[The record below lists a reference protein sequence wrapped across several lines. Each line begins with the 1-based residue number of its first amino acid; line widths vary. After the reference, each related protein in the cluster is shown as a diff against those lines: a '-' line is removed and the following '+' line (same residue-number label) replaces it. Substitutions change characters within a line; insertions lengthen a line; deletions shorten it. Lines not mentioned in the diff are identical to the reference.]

1 MTPYE
6 LTSPNVGLIE
16 LTPQKAA
23 GIRSD
28 PSVSEPSAAVTMREA
43 SAAALPP
50 LDPPVIS
57 AGSHGLPH
65 CGVTARKAN
74 SSVWVWPRS
83 TIPALANRAQ
93 AVLSP
98 VATLPASTFEE
109 AVTGRPFTA

>member
-65 CGVTARKAN
+65 CGVTATKAN
-74 SSVWVWPRS
+74 SSVWVCPRS
-83 TIPALANRAQ
+83 TIPALANPAQ
-93 AVLSP
+93 SVLSP
-98 VATLPASTFEE
+98 LPTLPATTFDE